1 MLTIIMVTALI
12 TVAIIGLGLGIWAIV
27 RLTRRVSAL
36 EVLCADHRK
45 ELDNVYREFEMVGIN
60 HENKI
65 KELYG
70 AQSSDIQE
78 VNRRIDEYINENER
92 NLDKRFDKVYRKI
105 NETSPDSV
113 IEG

>member
-1 MLTIIMVTALI
+1 METTMLTIIMVTALI

-65 KELYG
+65 KGLY
-70 AQSSDIQE
+70 DTLYHH
-78 VNRRIDEYINENER
+78 VNENER

>member
-1 MLTIIMVTALI
+1 METTILTIIVVTALI

-65 KELYG
+65 KELYDTLY
-70 AQSSDIQE
+70 QH
-78 VNRRIDEYINENER
+78 VNENER